1 MTSII
6 DKPPAPRTQHLY
18 YLDNLRVVMVL
29 LVVIHHAAQ
38 AYGPADWWYVTG
50 DQHAPVLATL
60 SAVGGAFR
68 MSLLFFVAAFLVPRA
83 ADHKGSWGFVRGRLT
98 RLGIPFLVGSATII
112 PVLMYV
118 YYREYRSYPPI
129 SFPRYYL
136 DVFLGFG
143 ARPGDWTGP
152 IWPDLQFGHLWFIQ
166 HLLAFS
172 ALYVL
177 FHWLGGLLRRVRPTM
192 TLARPATI
200 LAQRATMPARPAT
213 MPARLTRMTGNR
225 SLVIV
230 TLTLAA
236 VVFLVRIWYPLDQ
249 WVPLFGFIQAEPA
262 RLPQYTAFFTAGVI
276 AYRRDWLARLPR
288 STGYTW
294 LAIGAALTAVLF
306 WTGSDTRFF
315 APGGASWASACW
327 ALTETFLC
335 VGLSLGLLALF
346 RDAFAGH
353 NRLTRIVAASSYPI
367 YIIHLPIVVAL
378 QFAFAHAGLPTLAT
392 FVAVATFGMAISV
405 VTAVTLR
412 RLPGLRTIL

>member
-1 MTSII
+1 MASVI
-6 DKPPAPRTQHLY
+6 DERPAPRAQHLH
-18 YLDNLRVVMVL
+18 YLDNLRIVMIL
-29 LVVIHHAAQ
+29 MVVIHHAAQ
-38 AYGPADWWYVTG
+38 AYGPADWWYVKG
-50 DQHAPVLATL
+50 DQHAPVLVTL

-68 MSLLFFVAAFLVPRA
+68 MSLLFFVAAFFVPRA

-112 PVLMYV
+112 PTLMYV
-118 YYREYRSYPPI
+118 YYREYRGYPSI

-143 ARPGDWTGP
+143 PRPAGWSGP

-166 HLLAFS
+166 NLLAFS
-172 ALYVL
+172 ALYLL
-177 FHWLGGLLRRVRPTM
+177 FHWLGGLLRR
-192 TLARPATI
+192 ARPIT
-200 LAQRATMPARPAT
+200 T
-213 MPARLTRMTGNR
+213 PARLIRIPDNR
-225 SLVIV
+225 SLVIF

-249 WVPLFGFIQAEPA
+249 WVPLFEFIQAEPA
-262 RLPQYTAFFTAGVI
+262 RLAQYVAFFTAGVI

-294 LAIGAALTAVLF
+294 LAIGVALTAVLL
-306 WTGSDTRFF
+306 WTGTDTQLF
-315 APGGASWASACW
+315 APGGASWASAYW
-327 ALTETFLC
+327 SVTETFLC

-353 NRLTRIVAASSYPI
+353 NRLTRVVAASSYPI

-405 VTAVTLR
+405 VTAVTIR

>member
-6 DKPPAPRTQHLY
+6 DKPPAPPTQHLY
-18 YLDNLRVVMVL
+18 YLDNLRVAMVL

-38 AYGPADWWYVTG
+38 AYGPADWWYFTG
-50 DQHAPVLATL
+50 DQHAPVLVTL

-83 ADHKGSWGFVRGRLT
+83 ADRRGSWGFVRGRLK

-129 SFPRYYL
+129 SFSRYYL

-143 ARPGDWTGP
+143 AQPADWTGP

-166 HLLAFS
+166 QLLAFS

-177 FHWLGGLLRRVRPTM
+177 FHWLGGLLRRVRPTT
-192 TLARPATI
+192 TLARPAMM
-200 LAQRATMPARPAT
+200 LARRATMPAR
-213 MPARLTRMTGNR
+213 LTGNR

-230 TLTLAA
+230 TLILAA

-249 WVPLFGFIQAEPA
+249 WVPLFGFVQAEPA
-262 RLPQYTAFFTAGVI
+262 RLAQYTAFFTAGVI

-294 LAIGAALTAVLF
+294 LTISAALTAVLF

-353 NRLTRIVAASSYPI
+353 NRLTRAMAASSYPI

-378 QFAFAHAGLPTLAT
+378 QFAFARAGLPTLAT
-392 FVAVATFGMAISV
+392 FVAVATLGMAISV
-405 VTAVTLR
+405 VAAVAIR